1 MRTTLLIKNLNERQ
15 GSITC
20 RESKKGR
27 TTLGMGLLATISL
40 IWLIARTGRKPSR
53 ITYPCQRAAVAN
65 VQVLFLT
72 ALVPSLGFTGLHWA
86 LPRLSLSR
94 PAKTVLL
101 LASLILALGSVTSGM
116 QVTAPVQTAESSQVT
131 LDLRSQTV
139 VSASASSSLFFVQN
153 ASGPSGNMDAAFS
166 TLLSLMQNESVYF
179 YKTGSHTDGL
189 IAKND
194 VVLIKVNAVG
204 PERAGTNTD
213 LVKSLIKKILNHPD
227 GFTGEI
233 VVADNGQGTGGLNL
247 AESNSYDHSQS
258 FQDVVDSF
266 GSQKV
271 SAWSWY
277 TVRSSI
283 VGEYDEGDLND
294 GYVVNK
300 TMNTR
305 TLLNVSYPKFRTKYG
320 TYISFKKG
328 IWYEASSSYDS
339 ARLKIINFPILKSHY
354 NYGVTACMKNYM
366 GVQSQDLSNMHDV
379 MRYGAA
385 GTEMA
390 ETRFPTL
397 NILDAIWVNANPIE
411 YGKPTSNPP
420 GSCGP
425 TTSYEAA
432 SYTNI
437 LGASTD
443 PVALEYWSAKNILIP
458 TAISKGYAKYSSL
471 NPDYAPITQGLN
483 QSYHNYL
490 QKAANELAIAGFS
503 VTMDDAKINVHTAA
517 PAITTSSFT
526 NGYESGSF
534 SSWTGVTTTQGETA
548 TVTDARPHHGSYSAV
563 FTSDGGGGYESAY
576 AQKAVSSSELYARGY
591 FYVSESGLAA
601 DGDRIY
607 FIVFKAGSSN
617 VAYAGWRR
625 DAGTVKWWLTLRQ
638 GTGYVDVP
646 ATATSPSSDRWYSVQ
661 LHWVEHP
668 SNGYAEMWVDGDL
681 VCSSTSK
688 DTSSFGSTSLVAI
701 GLAEARAGSTT
712 LHADCVKTASTYINP
727 EPGPQTSSLSIILS
741 RTTTTR
747 SLGVW
752 ISGILAPA
760 KSGSTVT
767 IWFRVAGGSES
778 WSTVTDTLTN
788 SSSAYTYEWFPT
800 NDANYELKASWAGD
814 STTLPAET
822 STVMLN
828 CQSEGVSI
836 SITASSTSITYG
848 ESMTVSGSI
857 TPSKSQSNVTILQR
871 QSWSTV
877 WVSIAVL
884 MTDQNSQYSF
894 SWQPPS
900 TGSYQLKASWVD
912 RHTSLSA
919 ESSLLSLGCS
929 KASSRIS
936 ISTVPSS
943 TGLEVTV
950 NGTLMDQHNNPIW
963 DETVSV
969 YYTYSNIT
977 SWALISSVKTGGSG
991 NYLATWAPLAT
1002 GNYILRV
1009 EWPGNDTHSLSSSSI
1024 TLSSIPYKGQY
1035 VFTVE
1040 SNSSISEMA
1049 FNDADSVL
1057 SFSVS
1062 GSNGTWGHARLVVAQ
1077 DLVKDVKNIT
1087 VSADGATAAF
1097 NATLVGGSY
1106 ILALDY
1112 PDSVRRLSV
1121 DLDATVP
1128 TVISGEGGVSW
1139 HLYLTVVS
1147 IAVIG
1152 AAVLLLWR
1160 RTGRG
1165 LLTSVSPISWRRAS
1179 LI

>member
-1 MRTTLLIKNLNERQ
+1 MRTTLLAKSLHERL
-15 GSITC
+15 GLTTS
-20 RESKKGR
+20 RRSKKGR
-27 TTLGMGLLATISL
+27 ATLGMGLLAAISV
-40 IWLIARTGRKPSR
+40 IWLLARTGRKPSR

-65 VQVLFLT
+65 VEVLFLT
-72 ALVPSLGFTGLHWA
+72 VVTPSLGFTGLHWA
-86 LPRLSLSR
+86 MPRLSLSR
-94 PAKTVLL
+94 PAKAVLL
-101 LASLILALGSVTSGM
+101 LACLILALGSVTTGM
-116 QVTAPVQTAESSQVT
+116 QVTAPVQSAEMSQVP
-131 LDLRSQTV
+131 LDLRSQTA

-166 TLLSLMQNESVYF
+166 TLLSLMQNHSLYF
-179 YKTGSHTDGL
+179 YKTGGHTDGL

-194 VVLIKVNAVG
+194 VILIKVNAVG

-247 AESNSYDHSQS
+247 AESNSYDHAQS

-277 TVRSSI
+277 TVRSSN

-294 GYVVNK
+294 GYVVNR
-300 TMNTR
+300 TMNPR

-328 IWYEASSSYDS
+328 IWDEASSSYDS

-379 MRYGAA
+379 MKYGAA

-397 NILDAIWVNANPIE
+397 NILDAIWINANPIE

-458 TAISKGYAKYSSL
+458 TAISKGYAQYSSL

-490 QKAANELAIAGFS
+490 QKAANELTRAGYS
-503 VTMDDAKINVHTAA
+503 VSMDETQINVYKAA
-517 PAITTSSFT
+517 PAPTTSAFT

-534 SSWTGVTTTQGETA
+534 SSWTGVTTTPGEAA
-548 TVTDARPHHGSYSAV
+548 TVTNARPHHGSYSAV
-563 FTSDGGGGYESAY
+563 FASDGGGGYESAY
-576 AQKAVSSSELYARGY
+576 AHKAVSSSELYARGY

-601 DGDRIY
+601 DGDRTY

-617 VAYAGWRR
+617 IAYAGWRR

-638 GTGYVDVP
+638 GTDYIDVP
-646 ATATSPSSDRWYSVQ
+646 ATATSPSSGRWYCVE
-661 LHWVEHP
+661 LHWVEDA
-668 SNGYAEMWVDGDL
+668 SNGLAEMWVDGVL
-681 VCSSTSK
+681 VCSSTGK
-688 DTSSFGSTSLVAI
+688 DTGFFGSMSSVAI
-701 GLAEARAGSTT
+701 GLAEAKAGSTT
-712 LHADCVKTASTYINP
+712 LHVDCVKTAGTYVNP
-727 EPGPQTSSLSIILS
+727 EPGPEASSLSISLS
-741 RTTTTR
+741 RNTTTR

-752 ISGILAPA
+752 IRGILAPV
-760 KSGSTVT
+760 KSGSTVS

-778 WSTVTDTLTN
+778 WSILVDARTN
-788 SSSAYTYEWFPT
+788 SSSAYSYEWFPST
-800 NDANYELKASWAGD
+800 DANYELMANWAGD
-814 STTLPAET
+814 STTLRAET
-822 STVMLN
+822 GTVELN
-828 CQSEGVSI
+828 CHSEAVSI
-836 SITASSTSITYG
+836 SITSSSVSTTYG
-848 ESMTVSGSI
+848 HSITVSGSI
-857 TPSKSQSNVTILQR
+857 TPGKPKSNVTISQR
-871 QSWSTV
+871 PSGSTG
-877 WVSIAVL
+877 WTSIAVL
-884 MTDQNSQYSF
+884 RTDQKSEYSF
-894 SWQPPS
+894 GWTPPS
-900 TGSYQLKASWVD
+900 VGSYQLKASWLD
-912 RHTSLSA
+912 SQTTLSA
-919 ESSLLSLGCS
+919 ESPSLTLDCS
-929 KASSRIS
+929 KASSTVS

-943 TGLEVTV
+943 TELDVAI
-950 NGTLMDQHNNPIW
+950 NGTLRDQYDNPLR
-963 DETVSV
+963 DETVFI
-969 YYTYSNIT
+969 YYTYGDKT
-977 SWALISSVKTGGSG
+977 SWALISSVKTDGSG
-991 NYLATWAPLAT
+991 SYLATWAPMAT
-1002 GNYILRV
+1002 GYYVLRV
-1009 EWPGNDTHSLSSSSI
+1009 EWPGNDTHRLSSSTT
-1024 TLSSIPYKGQY
+1024 TLSSIPYKSQY

-1040 SNSSISEMA
+1040 SNSSISGMS
-1049 FNDADSVL
+1049 FDDADSIL
-1057 SFSVS
+1057 SLSVS
-1062 GSNGTWGHARLVVAQ
+1062 GPTDTWGYARLLVAQ
-1077 DLVKDVKNIT
+1077 DLVKDVKNIK
-1087 VSADGATAAF
+1087 VSADGATEGF
-1097 NATLVGGSY
+1097 KATLSGDSY

-1121 DLDATVP
+1121 DLGAAAP
-1128 TVISGEGGVSW
+1128 TMVSGEGGVSW
-1139 HLYLTVVS
+1139 HLYLAVVS

-1152 AAVLLLWR
+1152 TAFLILWS

-1165 LLTSVSPISWRRAS
+1165 LLTRVSPIS
-1179 LI
+1179 